1 MKLAPR
7 KKEGF
12 VSKRLYEVLRKLK
25 PQMPTL
31 GNIPGKR
38 NGINKVLDVE
48 KCILVER
55 HVTSTEV
62 RDKIAKVSWGQTAEV
77 FKCHARD
84 PGVERIFF
92 FS

>member
-1 MKLAPR
+1 
-7 KKEGF
+7 
-12 VSKRLYEVLRKLK
+12 
-25 PQMPTL
+25 MPNL

-38 NGINKVLDVE
+38 NDINKDLDVE
-48 KCILVER
+48 RWILVDR

-84 PGVERIFF
+84 PDIERIF
-92 FS
+92 S